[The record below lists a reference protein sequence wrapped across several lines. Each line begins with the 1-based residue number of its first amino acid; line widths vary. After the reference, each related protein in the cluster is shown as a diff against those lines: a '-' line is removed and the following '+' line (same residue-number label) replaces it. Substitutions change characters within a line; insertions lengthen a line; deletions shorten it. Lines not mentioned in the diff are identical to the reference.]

1 MAIHYLTPAKV
12 DSSFCDLHANNKAT
26 KFAI

>member
-1 MAIHYLTPAKV
+1 MAIHCLTPVKV
-12 DSSFCDLHANNKAT
+12 DSFFCDLHANNKAT